1 VLGIGP
7 GLLWSFNPNQ
17 HLFVNVY
24 VEVEAKNRPEG
35 ERYSGPLRAS
45 FLNGPIETDALG
57 RTGYTVRMKLNLD
70 RPIAFLDIESTGAN
84 WRTDRIIDL
93 ALILVR
99 PDGRSSRCSSAS
111 IPASRFRRSRRRSTA
126 SPTPTSR
133 TSRSS
138 RPWPTRSWNASKGCD
153 LAGYNLTRFDIP
165 MLQAEYARLKKKFP
179 MDGRRVVD
187 VQRIFHRKEPRDLTA
202 AVKYYCGR
210 EHAGA
215 HGAMED
221 TEATLRVFEAQLAR
235 YDDLPR
241 DIDGLAEYTRTG
253 PSDAF
258 DAQGKLRWDADGDVV
273 LGFGVF
279 KGAKLRVL
287 AEKDKGYL
295 DWMLR
300 KEFGPEVE
308 DAVRAAL
315 AGNAPRRGG

>member
-1 VLGIGP
+1 MNL
-7 GLLWSFNPNQ
+7 
-17 HLFVNVY
+17 
-24 VEVEAKNRPEG
+24 
-35 ERYSGPLRAS
+35 
-45 FLNGPIETDALG
+45 T
-57 RTGYTVRMKLNLD
+57 LD

-99 PDGRSSRCSSAS
+99 PDGSEQSLLFRVHPGQP
-111 IPASRFRRSRRRSTA
+111 IPPESTA
-126 SPTPTSR
+126 IHGITDADVRDEPPFEALADTILECLE
-133 TSRSS
+133 
-138 RPWPTRSWNASKGCD
+138 GCD
-153 LAGYNLTRFDIP
+153 LAGYNLARFDIP
-165 MLQAEYARLKKKFP
+165 MLQAEYARLNRKFP

-210 EHAGA
+210 AHAGA
-215 HGAMED
+215 HGALAD
-221 TEATLRVFEAQLAR
+221 TEATLRVFEAQLER

-241 DIDGLAEYTRTG
+241 DVDGLAEYTRTG

-258 DAQGKLRWDADGDVV
+258 DAQGKLRWDADGDVA

-287 AEKDKGYL
+287 AEKDRGYL

-300 KEFGPEVE
+300 KDFGPEVE
-308 DAVRAAL
+308 EAVHAAL
-315 AGNAPRRGG
+315 AGKAPRRGG